1 MTVGELI
8 RVFEPLADSW
18 MVVEEKLNER

>member
-8 RVFEPLADSW
+8 RVFEPLADGW